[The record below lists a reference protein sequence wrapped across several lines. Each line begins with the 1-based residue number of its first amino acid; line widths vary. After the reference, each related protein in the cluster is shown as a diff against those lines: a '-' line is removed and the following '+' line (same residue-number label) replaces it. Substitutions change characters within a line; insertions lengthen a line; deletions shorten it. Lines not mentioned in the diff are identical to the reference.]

1 MAFFNEL
8 GKKAQEVAA
17 VATEKA
23 QVAASVAG
31 EKAQAAAELAR
42 INMAIVSEQREIE
55 KNYKTIGEW
64 FVSEYDG
71 EVPDAVKDLV
81 DTIVESKKKIAEL
94 ESSKP
99 QKQED
104 PEEAVPTPTQMTR
117 AQYSAM
123 PGTARRTLE
132 LCKQAG
138 VTMTGAGATYPYGK
152 DPEDSNIRIAP
163 SLPPVSELEQAL
175 EVFCVCMRMATLE
188 KLMA

>member
-23 QVAASVAG
+23 KVAASVAG

-104 PEEAVPTPTQMTR
+104 PEEAVPTPSDMKVC
-117 AQYSAM
+117 
-123 PGTARRTLE
+123 PI
-132 LCKQAG
+132 C
-138 VTMTGAGATYPYGK
+138 GAASDSKFCPKCGAPMG
-152 DPEDSNIRIAP
+152 E
-163 SLPPVSELEQAL
+163 
-175 EVFCVCMRMATLE
+175 
-188 KLMA
+188 